1 MKQNKFVKSKFDR
14 YIINSLWIKH
24 SDKLNGIFD
33 NNYREKMNDWINY
46 VNLLDSI
53 LESMNKE
60 SSNLLRTVY
69 IEKKDKKSLYTSES
83 NFYIKHRKAIE
94 EFLKYFGK

>member
-1 MKQNKFVKSKFDR
+1 MKQNKFVRSKFDK

-33 NNYREKMNDWINY
+33 TEYKDKINDWVNY
-46 VNLLDSI
+46 VSLVDSI
-53 LESMNKE
+53 LNSMDKDL
-60 SSNLLRTVY
+60 SNLLRVVY
-69 IEKKDKKSLYTSES
+69 IEKKDKKSLYISES
-83 NFYIKHRKAIE
+83 NFYWKHKKAIE